1 MKPKPPTA
9 PIQTAPIA
17 QAMVDAAWAPES
29 QESEGLQALSTY
41 LAAKTHAPP
50 TVRSALAVLSDVM
63 QAAGISED
71 DTLDIVR
78 TLTTTIT
85 QAQAKAA
92 MRSKNTP

>member
-1 MKPKPPTA
+1 
-9 PIQTAPIA
+9 
-17 QAMVDAAWAPES
+17 
-29 QESEGLQALSTY
+29 
-41 LAAKTHAPP
+41 
-50 TVRSALAVLSDVM
+50 M